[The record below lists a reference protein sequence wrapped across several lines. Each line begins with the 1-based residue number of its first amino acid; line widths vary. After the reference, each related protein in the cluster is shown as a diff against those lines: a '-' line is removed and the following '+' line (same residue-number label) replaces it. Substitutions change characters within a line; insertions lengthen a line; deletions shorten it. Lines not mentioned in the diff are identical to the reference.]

1 MYRQTSSVLPRQ
13 QAALDS
19 SGITVQ
25 VTDEVRV
32 LAGRLVRGIT
42 RCDHASSGIPGRPVV
57 PPATDETVF
66 S

>member
-32 LAGRLVRGIT
+32 LAGRLVRGIKW
-42 RCDHASSGIPGRPVV
+42 CDHASSGIPGRSVT
-57 PPATDETVF
+57 PPTTDETVF